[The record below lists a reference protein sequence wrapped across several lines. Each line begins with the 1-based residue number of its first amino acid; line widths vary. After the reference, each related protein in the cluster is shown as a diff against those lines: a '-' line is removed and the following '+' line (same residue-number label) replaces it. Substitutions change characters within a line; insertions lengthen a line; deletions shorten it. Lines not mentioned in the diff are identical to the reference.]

1 MGTSGFISGLLDTI
15 SNRGRALFERGKG
28 PAGLGPNG
36 RPDFGPLVEAL
47 LSGRGEASGVARARR
62 ILDLWSAAGDEGKRD
77 FLLLLARVYGPRLD
91 RLDAAID
98 AYQANP
104 GPSTISALSRAAE
117 PRRQEVLRRLNLAPG
132 GISCLVEMRR
142 FLLTIRAQDPT
153 LPALDED
160 FTHLF
165 SSWFNRG
172 FLVLKKIDWSTPANV
187 LERIIRYE
195 AVHQIHGWDELRRRL
210 APPDRRLYAFFHPQL
225 VDDPLIFVEVA
236 LEPAIPGTIQDV
248 LAEKREPMDPTR
260 ATTAVFYSIS
270 NCQEGLKGISFGNFL
285 IKQVVE
291 ELRHDLPQ
299 IDTFVTL
306 SPIPGFARWLD
317 ARRHATDEPS
327 AQDVADPAAFP
338 TPAERDI
345 LQALDRPDWTLSQET
360 SAAVNAV
367 LLRGAAHYFLKAR
380 TGDGRVIDPVA
391 RFHLGNGARLE
402 RINPLGDRSMNG
414 MRQSHGLMV
423 NYLYRLEEIEANHE
437 ALVTRGEVVATPA
450 VQALL
455 VAAQP
460 LEDVSGGSVGDRL
473 RRLSRRRKV
482 AAAEE

>member
-28 PAGLGPNG
+28 PAALGLNGG

-62 ILDLWSAAGDEGKRD
+62 ILDLWTAANDDGKRD
-77 FLLLLARVYGPRLD
+77 FLLLLARAYGPRLD

-104 GPSTISALSRAAE
+104 GPTTISAVSRAAE

-160 FTHLF
+160 FVHLF

-172 FLVLKKIDWSTPANV
+172 FLVLKKIDWSTPANL
-187 LERIIRYE
+187 LERIIHYE

-236 LEPAIPGTIQDV
+236 LEPAIPATIQDV
-248 LAEKREPMDPTR
+248 LAEKREPIDPAR

-317 ARRHATDEPS
+317 ARRHAAGED
-327 AQDVADPAAFP
+327 AGQDDAFP

-360 SAAVNAV
+360 AAAVNAV

-380 TGDGRVIDPVA
+380 TPDGRVIDPVA

-414 MRQSHGLMV
+414 MRQAHGLMV

-437 ALVTRGEVVATPA
+437 ALVTRGEVVAAPA

-455 VAAQP
+455 APAP
-460 LEDVSGGSVGDRL
+460 PPEELSGGGMGDRL

-482 AAAEE
+482 AAVEE